1 MQKHLANDPGGV
13 AAGIPCLPSSIRSHI
28 MSTYFKLHYHIV
40 FATKRRVACLDKAWR
55 AQLWEYMGGTVRGLG
70 GVPHG
75 VGGYNDH
82 VHLLIDLKPTQLL
95 PDVVRELKKASTEW
109 IRTHLL
115 GCDHSNGRKAM
126 GFSRSGGGKGK
137 VSRITSP
144 GRRNIMA
151 IRTFTR
157 NTRSC
162 CRMLASHSIRNISHR
177 EHRLRPFGVVQALYL
192 SG

>member
-1 MQKHLANDPGGV
+1 M
-13 AAGIPCLPSSIRSHI
+13 

-55 AQLWEYMGGTVRGLG
+55 AQLWEYMGGTIRGLG

-109 IRTHLL
+109 VRAHHGLRSFQWQEGYGVFSVGWRERDSIKDYIARQEEHHGKRDFHEEYAELL
-115 GCDHSNGRKAM
+115 KDAG
-126 GFSRSGGGKGK
+126 
-137 VSRITSP
+137 V
-144 GRRNIMA
+144 
-151 IRTFTR
+151 TFD
-157 NTRSC
+157 
-162 CRMLASHSIRNISHR
+162 
-177 EHRLRPFGVVQALYL
+177 PKYFP
-192 SG
+192 